1 MIAVDTNLLVRLLTQ
16 DDAQQ
21 AQRTAKLINR
31 EAQVFVG
38 KTVLLETAWVL
49 RSAYGFESYEI
60 VEAFQ
65 RLGGMSNIFFEDTL
79 SIITALQWV
88 KEYNLDIADAI
99 HLATAQTVGAQ
110 PFYSFDRL
118 LITRAKNLAAEEPE
132 I

>member
-1 MIAVDTNLLVRLLTQ
+1 MIAVDTNLLVRLFTQ

-21 AQRTAKLINR
+21 AQRTAKLIKR

-99 HLATAQTVGAQ
+99 HLATA
-110 PFYSFDRL
+110 
-118 LITRAKNLAAEEPE
+118 
-132 I
+132 

>member
-1 MIAVDTNLLVRLLTQ
+1 
-16 DDAQQ
+16 
-21 AQRTAKLINR
+21 
-31 EAQVFVG
+31 
-38 KTVLLETAWVL
+38 
-49 RSAYGFESYEI
+49 
-60 VEAFQ
+60 
-65 RLGGMSNIFFEDTL
+65 MSNIFFEDTL

>member
-16 DDAQQ
+16 DNAQQ

-60 VEAFQ
+60 IEAFQ
-65 RLGGMSNIFFEDTL
+65 HLGGMSNIFFEDTL

-99 HLATAQTVGAQ
+99 HLATAKTVGAQ
-110 PFYSFDRL
+110 PFYSFDRR
-118 LITRAKNLAAEEPE
+118 LITHAKNLAAEEPE

>member
-1 MIAVDTNLLVRLLTQ
+1 
-16 DDAQQ
+16 
-21 AQRTAKLINR
+21 
-31 EAQVFVG
+31 
-38 KTVLLETAWVL
+38 
-49 RSAYGFESYEI
+49 
-60 VEAFQ
+60 
-65 RLGGMSNIFFEDTL
+65 
-79 SIITALQWV
+79 V

>member
-21 AQRTAKLINR
+21 AQRTARLIKH
-31 EAQVFVG
+31 ETQVFVG

-99 HLATAQTVGAQ
+99 HLATA
-110 PFYSFDRL
+110 
-118 LITRAKNLAAEEPE
+118 
-132 I
+132 